1 MMFISLLIKRRDN
14 LFGVD
19 GLSEGHTDLLDCLGD
34 LQANG
39 CFTYGTGNDPTSAFS
54 EMARSAWLG
63 SMDYDDYCYDIFDL
77 SNTDTKDKV
86 SEYLKRSGFS
96 LDLIERS
103 FRQSKPSLTV
113 QLRQLQN
120 QVEASTKAAAFRE
133 DRLRKLHG
141 SD

>member
-1 MMFISLLIKRRDN
+1 MFISLLIKRKDS

-19 GLSEGHTDLLDCLGD
+19 GTGEGHTDLLDCLGD
-34 LQANG
+34 LQDHG
-39 CFTYGTGNDPTSAFS
+39 CFAYGTGNDPVSAFS

-77 SNTDTKDKV
+77 HNTDTRNKV
-86 SEYLKRSGFS
+86 SEYLKRSGFG

-103 FRQSKPSLTV
+103 FRGTKPSLTV
-113 QLRQLQN
+113 QLRQLQS
-120 QVEASTKAAAFRE
+120 QVGGLTRAAIYRE
-133 DRLRKLHG
+133 ERLHN